1 MKPQDESEYAGE
13 LNDLPE
19 DSNFVK
25 PYLLKLREKAQREID
40 PLHVLDFSDGVLIRF
55 LRARDFDFALSL
67 KVCMPI
73 NAMTVGRNFCS
84 ALIPKN

>member
-1 MKPQDESEYAGE
+1 MKSQEKAEYAGE

-40 PLHVLDFSDGVLIRF
+40 PLHILDFSDGV
-55 LRARDFDFALSL
+55 
-67 KVCMPI
+67 
-73 NAMTVGRNFCS
+73 
-84 ALIPKN
+84 

>member
-1 MKPQDESEYAGE
+1 MKSQEKAEYAGE

-40 PLHVLDFSDGVLIRF
+40 PLHILDFSDGVLIRF
-55 LRARDFDFALSL
+55 LRARDFDIALSL
-67 KVCMPI
+67 KVSI
-73 NAMTVGRNFCS
+73 LVNA
-84 ALIPKN
+84 